1 MKRKLKHL
9 KLILKSMI
17 LVYLIIMVK
26 PRNIISLI
34 FIFDIDYFRILS
46 EIYTTKKEKEEGQ
59 KEKEEKINIDIKNF
73 L

>member
-1 MKRKLKHL
+1 
-9 KLILKSMI
+9 
-17 LVYLIIMVK
+17 MVK
-26 PRNIISLI
+26 PQNIISLI

-46 EIYTTKKEKEEGQ
+46 QIYTTKKEKEEGQ